1 MNPLLKHC
9 LEGFEIVPPGLTIVD
24 QALIQ
29 VYFNRYNILI
39 TLFTY
44 VLPLIVITLT
54 TIHMSHVLWGRPP
67 PGEINQQLQLSIKK
81 KKKVRTF
88 SFLNARIQRDPQ
100 NRYIQDSKVKT
111 YQSFQIFLVF
121 CYFRHLF
128 SQILPILSN
137 PTYSP

>member
-1 MNPLLKHC
+1 MASKLCTRFNIWYVSMTLKTVPSLLKHC
-9 LEGFEIVPPGLTIVD
+9 LEGFENFLLPGLTIVD

-81 KKKVRTF
+81 KKKVR
-88 SFLNARIQRDPQ
+88 SF
-100 NRYIQDSKVKT
+100 Y
-111 YQSFQIFLVF
+111 
-121 CYFRHLF
+121 HF
-128 SQILPILSN
+128 SQCVKRILNKIAN
-137 PTYSP
+137 PFNENFAG